1 MFLVINLLAIAYGGV
16 QVYQFRGFG
25 DECDKITMVGYL
37 ALANVSAHVHVH
49 VYCNSK
55 SPVARDL
62 WSKNIRVRGR

>member
-1 MFLVINLLAIAYGGV
+1 VNEALQLKFQNIIEVYMFLVINLLAIAYGGV

-49 VYCNSK
+49 VYF
-55 SPVARDL
+55 
-62 WSKNIRVRGR
+62 